1 MFSKKIVII
10 VSLILLVF
18 LNALVLFISVRHT
31 NLPENSSREPS
42 LGPGR
47 LVISI
52 VAPFQKAV
60 TQSIRFVEKI
70 WQHYFYLVSAAREN
84 EKLKKALDR
93 AIENNNDCKEMEL
106 SNLRLRAFLNFQN
119 TVNAIVLA
127 AEVIGKDPSPLFK
140 TIIIDKGLSDGVK
153 KGQPVVVPEGIV
165 GQVIEVAKYFSK
177 VNLIIDRN
185 SAVDALVQRTRAR
198 GIIKGANAGQ
208 CFFHYVLRK
217 HKIFIGDVVIS
228 SGLDGVFPKGL
239 RLGKV
244 LETQKQNRGI
254 FQEIVV
260 HPFVDFEKL
269 EEVMVVVAPARPHLE
284 KFP

>member
-18 LNALVLFISVRHT
+18 FNALVLFISVRHAG
-31 NLPENSSREPS
+31 LPEKPPGKPS

-60 TQSIRFVEKI
+60 TRSIRFVEKI
-70 WQHYFYLVSAAREN
+70 WKHYFYLVSVAREN
-84 EKLKKALDR
+84 EKLQNALDR
-93 AIENNNDCKEMEL
+93 AIEKNNECKEMEL
-106 SNLRLRAFLNFQN
+106 SNQRLRTFLNFKKTIN
-119 TVNAIVLA
+119 TSVVA
-127 AEVIGKDPSPLFK
+127 AEVIGKDPSLLFK
-140 TIIIDKGLSDGVK
+140 TIIIDKGLADGVK
-153 KGQPVVVPEGIV
+153 KCQPVVVPEGIV
-165 GQVIEVAKYFSK
+165 GQIIEVTKYFSK
-177 VNLIIDRN
+177 VLLIIDRN
-185 SAVDALVQRTRAR
+185 SAVDALVQDSRAR

-217 HKIFIGDVVIS
+217 HKIFIGDVVVS

-239 RLGKV
+239 RVGQV
-244 LETQKQNRGI
+244 LVTQKQNRGI

-260 HPFVDFEKL
+260 RPFVDFEKL
-269 EEVMVVVAPARPHLE
+269 EEVMVVVSPERPNLK